1 MNEARRVSA
10 PDIKR
15 FKLILQ
21 KLIKDNRKSESTQSK
36 FFCYAV
42 NNACHIHPKL
52 ISLDAINLCN

>member
-21 KLIKDNRKSESTQSK
+21 KLLKDNRKSESTQSK
-36 FFCYAV
+36 F
-42 NNACHIHPKL
+42 L
-52 ISLDAINLCN
+52 

>member
-15 FKLILQ
+15 FKLTLQ
-21 KLIKDNRKSESTQSK
+21 KLLKDNRKSESTQSK
-36 FFCYAV
+36 FLCYAV

-52 ISLDAINLCN
+52 I